1 MSRTTNHIRDLRDR
15 RGLTVAQLAEET
27 GVSRLTLRAVEA
39 GLYLPSLPLAAR
51 LARALNQPIDDLFAV

>member
-1 MSRTTNHIRDLRDR
+1 MTGIANHIRDLRGR
-15 RGLTVAQLAEET
+15 QGLTLAQLAETT

-51 LARALNQPIDDLFAV
+51 LARALNHPIEDLFAV